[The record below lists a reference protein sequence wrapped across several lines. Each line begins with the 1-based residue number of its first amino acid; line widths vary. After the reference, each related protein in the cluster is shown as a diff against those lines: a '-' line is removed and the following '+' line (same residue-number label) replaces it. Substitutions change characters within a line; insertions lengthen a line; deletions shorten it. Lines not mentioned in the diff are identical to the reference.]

1 MNNLDPGI
9 LQAILKTQHNE
20 ITEHHIYKKL
30 SRVIKNKENS
40 EILAHI
46 AADEKKHYEFWRGFT
61 KKDLKPRRL
70 SVFKYVWLGR
80 IFGLTFAL
88 KLMEHG
94 EKLAQ
99 DNYAEIAKNIPE
111 TEKIIA
117 DESRHEKNLL
127 NMLNEEKLKYV
138 GSIVLGLND
147 ALVELTG
154 ALAGLTFAFQKTHL
168 IAIAG
173 LITGIAASFSMA
185 ASEYLST
192 KTETGDDRH
201 PIKASVYTGI
211 AYIFTVI
218 FLIFPYGIFENVY
231 YALGLTLANAVIVIF
246 VFTFYVS
253 VAQDESFKKNFSEM
267 AGISL
272 GVAGL
277 TFIIGIIIRS
287 VWNIEI

>member
-1 MNNLDPGI
+1 MTDLDPKVF
-9 LQAILKTQHNE
+9 QAVLKTQHSE
-20 ITEHHIYKKL
+20 ITEHTIYQKL

-40 EILAHI
+40 EVLAHI

-70 SVFKYVWLGR
+70 QVFKYVWLGR

-99 DNYAEIAKNIPE
+99 DNYAKIAENIPE
-111 TEKIIA
+111 TAQIIA
-117 DESRHEKNLL
+117 DESVHEKKLI

-154 ALAGLTFAFQKTHL
+154 ALAGFTFAFQNTKL
-168 IAIAG
+168 IAVAG

-185 ASEYLST
+185 ASEYLAT
-192 KTETGDDRH
+192 KTEVGGDRH

-211 AYIFTVI
+211 AYVFTVM
-218 FLIFPYGIFENVY
+218 FLIFPYGIFVNVY
-231 YALGLTLANAVIVIF
+231 HALGLTLLNAVMVIF

-253 VAQDESFKKNFSEM
+253 VAQDENFKKNFSEM

-272 GVAGL
+272 GVAAL
-277 TFIIGIIIRS
+277 TFGIGVFIRS
-287 VWNIEI
+287 VWGIEI